1 MPMIC
6 ETCYAGMLR
15 QLVLCGP
22 WINRVT
28 KKKHQ
33 HRRKSGTPRA
43 PWRHWMFLALTV
55 LFLGLVA
62 TFVDLKPHV
71 DENFFFSS
79 SDPRAQE
86 SDKIDRMFGG
96 DSQLILAVAAP
107 DISSPN
113 YLERLGRLT
122 QQLSSIASVDSVES
136 LADGP
141 KNFEDAEKSP
151 FWKRLL
157 IAENGRS
164 SNVVM
169 FVSNRDPQELIE
181 PD

>member
-1 MPMIC
+1 MI
-6 ETCYAGMLR
+6 
-15 QLVLCGP
+15 P
-22 WINRVT
+22 
-28 KKKHQ
+28 KKH
-33 HRRKSGTPRA
+33 HRKLESSKLV
-43 PWRHWMFLALTV
+43 WRHWLFLILTV
-55 LFLGLVA
+55 VLVA
-62 TFVDLKPHV
+62 FVVTVVDLKPHV

-79 SDPRAQE
+79 NDPQAQE
-86 SDKIDRMFGG
+86 SDKIDRIFGG
-96 DSQLILAVAAP
+96 DSQMILAVAAP

-136 LADGP
+136 LANGP

-169 FVSNRDPQELIE
+169 FVSNRNPQQLIE
-181 PD
+181 AD